1 MFDSKM
7 GTRMLR
13 RSSRARR
20 LIRVGA
26 SCIDLFVL
34 VCRPRPRVCS
44 GVEGLVGGE
53 QRELSEGVDCVLRER
68 KTFRHGHLIFACP
81 WLFAW

>member
-26 SCIDLFVL
+26 SCIVSFVL

-44 GVEGLVGGE
+44 GEEGLVGGE
-53 QRELSEGVDCVLRER
+53 QRGLNVAWNAFCVNGRILD
-68 KTFRHGHLIFACP
+68 TDI
-81 WLFAW
+81 

>member
-26 SCIDLFVL
+26 SCIELFVL
-34 VCRPRPRVCS
+34 ICRPRPRVCS

-53 QRELSEGVDCVLRER
+53 QRELNVRAWIAFCVNGRLLD
-68 KTFRHGHLIFACP
+68 TDI
-81 WLFAW
+81 